1 MKTKPETFA
10 KPASRLATVFATATL
25 ALGITAA
32 APKTARAAATITETV
47 LSYDFQNPAGT
58 VGSPPPNGG
67 VTGVV
72 VKYPTHP
79 DNNVV
84 GADNT
89 TLVSTAGDAASS
101 ATTPETPAD
110 PFGGSGNR
118 SGYLWYHKQT
128 NNTKMPT
135 LQFNLPDYTAVAPL
149 TTGTLSFDFYMP
161 TPVDG
166 TGIMEINI
174 MPDTSN
180 SDSTRASSLV
190 AFQIQGSNTDG
201 YGTIYIFTEGQTGGA
216 NARATTATVSF
227 NAKHTLAITWDAAA
241 DTFSMKLDGTTVER
255 SVSGSLV
262 SSFVS
267 TTDQAG
273 AAAVRFTTASG
284 GGNTS
289 IGYFVDNILV
299 THEVTAP
306 VPEPATTAAALGV
319 ITAAIAAAATLFA
332 KKNKPSA

>member
-10 KPASRLATVFATATL
+10 KPASRLATVFAVAPL
-25 ALGITAA
+25 ALVITAA

-47 LSYDFQNPAGT
+47 LSYDFQNAT
-58 VGSPPPNGG
+58 VGTPPPNGG
-67 VTGVV
+67 TTGVL
-72 VKYPTHP
+72 VKYATRP
-79 DNNVV
+79 DGGVA

-89 TLVSTAGDAASS
+89 TLVSTAGDTASS
-101 ATTPETPAD
+101 ATTPVTPAD

-118 SGYLWYHKQT
+118 SGYLWYHKQIS
-128 NNTKMPT
+128 NSKMPT
-135 LQFNLPDYTAVAPL
+135 LQFALPEYTAVAPL

-161 TPVDG
+161 APVDG

-190 AFQIQGSNTDG
+190 AFQIQGSTTDG

-227 NAKHTLAITWDAAA
+227 NAKHTLAITWDAAD
-241 DTFSMKLDGTTVER
+241 DTFSMKLDDTTVER

-289 IGYFVDNILV
+289 VGYFVDNILV
-299 THEVTAP
+299 THEIPSP
-306 VPEPATTAAALGV
+306 VPEPATSAVVLGV
-319 ITAAIAAAATLFA
+319 ITAAIAAATLSA
-332 KKNKPSA
+332 RKNKPSA